1 MVAKLENQLTEEQV
15 IEAIYRCD
23 GLMHY
28 IAIDLCISRMS
39 LYNYVDVH
47 NLKHHVDA
55 ARKQLRISSA
65 EIGAYGSQK
74 LAQQLKAEPAV
85 ALKACMDAM
94 DRFGKDLG
102 FAKTEENTNEQVAVL
117 IKLLQNQIGSPKMPE
132 A

>member
-1 MVAKLENQLTEEQV
+1 MVAKLEDQLTEEQV
-15 IEAIYRCD
+15 IEAIYKCD
-23 GLMHY
+23 GLMYY
-28 IAIDLCISRMS
+28 IAIELCISRRA
-39 LYNYVDVH
+39 LYDYVDVH

-85 ALKACMDAM
+85 ALKACIDAM

-102 FAKTEENTNEQVAVL
+102 FSKTEENRDEQVANL
-117 IKLLQNQIGSPKMPE
+117 IKLLQTQIGPPALPKE
-132 A
+132 

>member
-1 MVAKLENQLTEEQV
+1 
-15 IEAIYRCD
+15 
-23 GLMHY
+23 
-28 IAIDLCISRMS
+28 MS